1 MEIKWK
7 QPIPLQSQ
15 TKQNLKT
22 SRNKGNGLLNH
33 VSTFSKSSSFLLPES
48 SLVYQ
53 SFIALLSADDQLV
66 TNQ

>member
-7 QPIPLQSQ
+7 QSIPLQSQ

-22 SRNKGNGLLNH
+22 SLNKGNGLLNH
-33 VSTFSKSSSFLLPES
+33 VSTFSKNSSFLLPES

-53 SFIALLSADDQLV
+53 LFIALLSADDQLV